1 MFWCSFRFLGFKKT
15 ILLDRRLLV
24 DLIDQ
29 YNSGELNWDEF
40 SSAVKEAHAERMGNP
55 TKRLMIQDRPKEEDY
70 FYANPEECLQLSDDE
85 QLSDGRLSSTWLY
98 IMVRRLWSSRNV
110 LQCWL
115 FFHRSPTKVL
125 HREGRYSDNEGFWYE
140 DEGPKDYCGVL
151 KLEESQ
157 ALPRILWYLNW
168 RTCFFFLLS
177 F

>member
-1 MFWCSFRFLGFKKT
+1 MIGFSVYCRVCVLTSYSRWKLSLKGFLVFWCSFRFLGFKKT

-29 YNSGELNWDEF
+29 YNGGELNWDEF

-85 QLSDGRLSSTWLY
+85 QLSDGLLSSMWFY
-98 IMVRRLWSSRNV
+98 IMVRRLWGSWNV

-115 FFHRSPTKVL
+115 FFHRSPMKVL
-125 HREGRYSDNEGFWYE
+125 YREGE
-140 DEGPKDYCGVL
+140 V
-151 KLEESQ
+151 
-157 ALPRILWYLNW
+157 
-168 RTCFFFLLS
+168 
-177 F
+177 